1 MSVRLCAACHN
12 HWSSMV
18 DAILGYLNF
27 SSGKPDAQFARQLD
41 DKIAELAGAG
51 VSDLPGTL
59 KELLAKAL
67 ADRKAEGG
75 IYREAHQAEQ
85 VLELIFSHALP
96 AYRRHHADLLSHRR
110 DSELFTGFFL
120 ARIAEAVLSQG
131 PPWSDQERII
141 HGAIETLNDFT
152 GHRPAAIV
160 EARPRPEPYDHE
172 RVRPIPLFIRGAGVA
187 HGPYRDLIAG
197 ALGILEKTDPALLS
211 ESDLDPKLIDELAI
225 DPRAYDHNHPVNRR
239 PNYVFGEWD
248 PNSLDRDGRYR
259 RLIARQN
266 LIDALMDR
274 LAGAPALL
282 HEQRLLEE
290 SAVLAG
296 TLLMATAVS
305 GWGPGAHDST
315 VSLGTLIPNIARVR
329 DRFYANVLRSIA
341 GALGDTLRKEAAE
354 HGQPFA
360 LARRHLNDYLA
371 RERARQLQERH
382 LALFFAEL
390 GYAEKAEQEA
400 AKVGVRSTLMLT
412 RMWNRL
418 ISIRMGV
425 EQDSLDRAVETLEE
439 VRELI
444 LRGIDCGALGDPW
457 NILGFQALFPLSPA
471 QADAVR
477 DSRIDDLIMVV
488 DTWFNQ
494 CIALVSA
501 AAAIGKRAIVDGA
514 MALLRR
520 QARWWD
526 QFATVEIS
534 EVRRVSGQEALA
546 SAEHLAT
553 ALGRWHSRGRSVAD
567 MAFWKANLEGF
578 RSPKA
583 FAIVIES
590 LLGREDFVAAMGLLM
605 NWLSHVDQVPLEDHA
620 HSFHVLSI
628 RWMLEVTQG
637 EKPSSPAPM
646 PMVRRFFDYLEAN
659 AEEYGESPRWQAGD
673 AEPASS
679 ETFEAAYEN
688 VTYRDST
695 DSKEDAVSAGA
706 IDAFPLE
713 SEAAAFERRLR
724 FLSTQARLWNIAAFA
739 LNQGGDQDPD
749 SSQAAAGWQRTAQRL
764 HEELLAFLNA
774 IQALAVPEPFGS
786 YESMLDYDRR
796 RTMKARLLYAIISAS
811 VDLRMA
817 SAALAGFIGQAPA
830 AASPGW
836 SNHALRLEQALWHG
850 ARKEAQEALHGFMEH
865 FQQEPLLF
873 QALESDG
880 DPALVLRAR
889 IAQSVL
895 SALVVN
901 LPRLGL
907 LRETFQVLVMARTM
921 EKRQVMAGRRTSEFG
936 NLFLAGYQ
944 AVIESVVDAARAW
957 PALTGGPESIVRIL
971 ESITSRFLPL
981 WTGYSQTLQLAAIES
996 VRSEKDWAALTAFI
1010 KGYGAE
1016 LFQPRFMTLGNL
1028 RGILMQ
1034 GVPQFLDQLANHPEF
1049 HDSKLAAE
1057 LDSEIDR
1064 STAQNLLE
1072 VILRS
1077 LIENYDVYKDY
1088 NSTTTQSDYG
1098 DQLHILLDF
1107 LRIKAGY
1114 TRNLWQFRPL
1124 ILCHEILA
1132 RRGQDEAAE
1141 TWYKAF
1147 ARFSRAAAEK
1157 LLADLDTVEIR
1168 HRMSLRTVRD
1178 LIEERFVK
1186 PLALDRL
1193 CALVGPI
1200 AIEAQLPEPR
1210 DKLSRFMQ
1218 LLKPYAEHPVGAG
1231 LDVPVWLQALE
1242 QEVQRVRA
1250 AASPIGVLAE
1260 THLRIPRL
1268 ALSIEQINEQL
1279 QNWEAPIM

>member
-1 MSVRLCAACHN
+1 
-12 HWSSMV
+12 MV

-41 DKIAELAGAG
+41 NKIAEFSDAGTT
-51 VSDLPGTL
+51 DLPGAL
-59 KELLAKAL
+59 KELLARTL
-67 ADRKAEGG
+67 ADKRAEGG
-75 IYREAHQAEQ
+75 IYRDAHQAQ
-85 VLELIFSHALP
+85 RVLELIFSHALP
-96 AYRRHHADLLSHRR
+96 AYRRYHADLLAHRS
-110 DSELFTGFFL
+110 DPELFTGFFL
-120 ARIAEAVLSQG
+120 VRIAEAVLAQG
-131 PPWSDQERII
+131 PPWGEQDRII
-141 HGAIETLNDFT
+141 QGAMETLNDFT

-187 HGPYRDLIAG
+187 RGPFHDLIA
-197 ALGILEKTDPALLS
+197 ATLGILAKTDQAILS
-211 ESDLDPKLIDELAI
+211 ESDLDPNLIDELAC

-248 PNSLDRDGRYR
+248 PNHFDRDGRYR
-259 RLIARQN
+259 RLIVRQA
-266 LIDALMDR
+266 LLDALMDR
-274 LAGAPALL
+274 LASATLPLRQ
-282 HEQRLLEE
+282 ERLLEE
-290 SAVLAG
+290 SVVLAG
-296 TLLMATAVS
+296 TLLMATAIS

-329 DRFYANVLRSIA
+329 DRFYAEMLGSID
-341 GALGDTLRKEAAE
+341 GAQGDALRKEAAE

-360 LARRHLNDYLA
+360 LARRHLNSYLA
-371 RERARQLQERH
+371 RERARQLQQRH

-390 GYAEKAEQEA
+390 CYPDRAEVEA
-400 AKVGVRSTLMLT
+400 AKVGVPSTVMLT
-412 RMWNRL
+412 GIWNRL
-418 ISIRMGV
+418 VVVRIGAGSDAVDRGV
-425 EQDSLDRAVETLEE
+425 EILEE
-439 VRELI
+439 ARERI
-444 LRGIDCGALGDPW
+444 LRGIHCGALGDPW

-488 DTWFNQ
+488 EAWFNQ
-494 CIALVSA
+494 GIALVSEA
-501 AAAIGKRAIVDGA
+501 AATGKRAIVDRA
-514 MALLRR
+514 LALLRR

-526 QFATVEIS
+526 QFATVEVG

-553 ALGRWHSRGRSVAD
+553 ALGRWHSRGHSLAD
-567 MAFWKANLEGF
+567 MAFWKTNLEGF

-590 LLGREDFVAAMGLLM
+590 LLGREDYVAAMGLLM
-605 NWLSHVDQVPLEDHA
+605 NWLSQVDQIPLEDHG

-637 EKPSSPAPM
+637 EKPASPGPALM
-646 PMVRRFFDYLEAN
+646 ARRFLDYLEAN
-659 AEEYGESPRWQAGD
+659 ADEYGQCPSWQTGDVEST
-673 AEPASS
+673 SS

-713 SEAAAFERRLR
+713 SEVEGFERRLR
-724 FLSTQARLWNIAAFA
+724 FLSTQARLWNIAAFG
-739 LNQGGDQDPD
+739 LNQTGERAGDSQDAVR
-749 SSQAAAGWQRTAQRL
+749 SWQRAALGLR
-764 HEELLAFLNA
+764 EELLLFLNSV
-774 IQALAVPEPFGS
+774 QAVPIPEPFGS

-796 RTMKARLLYAIISAS
+796 RTLKGRLLYSIISTC
-811 VDLRMA
+811 VDLHMA
-817 SAALAGFIGQAPA
+817 SAALAGFLDVAPKR
-830 AASPGW
+830 SPDDW
-836 SNHALRLEQALWHG
+836 PNHAVRLERALWQG
-850 ARKEAQEALHGFMEH
+850 ARSEAREALHAFMQP
-865 FQQEPLLF
+865 FQKEPLLF

-880 DPALVLRAR
+880 EPKLILQAR

-907 LRETFQVLVMARTM
+907 LRETFQVLAMARTM
-921 EKRQVMAGRRTSEFG
+921 ETKQVIAGRRTSEFS

-944 AVIESVVDAARAW
+944 AVAESVIDAARTW
-957 PALTGGPESIVRIL
+957 PAQAGGPQALVPML
-971 ESITSRFLPL
+971 ESLTSRFLPL
-981 WTGYSQTLQLAAIES
+981 WIGYSQSLQLAALEI
-996 VRSEKDWAALTAFI
+996 VRSEAEWGRMTGFI
-1010 KGYGAE
+1010 QSYGAD

-1034 GVPQFLDQLANHPEF
+1034 GVSQFLDQLANHPEF

-1057 LDSEIDR
+1057 LDVEIDKA
-1064 STAQNLLE
+1064 TAQNLLE
-1072 VILRS
+1072 VILRA

-1088 NSTTTQSDYG
+1088 NSATTQSDYG
-1098 DQLHILLDF
+1098 DQLHVLLDF

-1114 TRNLWQFRPL
+1114 TRNLWHFRPL
-1124 ILCHEILA
+1124 ILCHEILS
-1132 RRGQDEAAE
+1132 RRGQDQAAE
-1141 TWYKAF
+1141 IWSRAF
-1147 ARFSRAAAEK
+1147 ARFSSAAADRH
-1157 LLADLDTVEIR
+1157 LADLDTVETR
-1168 HRMSLRTVRD
+1168 HKTSLRTVRD
-1178 LIEERFVK
+1178 LVEERFVR

-1210 DKLSRFMQ
+1210 EKLARFTE
-1218 LLKPYAEHPVGAG
+1218 LLEPYARHPVGAG
-1231 LDVPVWLQALE
+1231 LDVPIWLQALE
-1242 QEVQRVRA
+1242 QELQRMRA
-1250 AASPIGVLAE
+1250 AGSPIGVLAE

-1268 ALSIEQINEQL
+1268 ALSALEINEQL
-1279 QNWEAPIM
+1279 QNWDKPII